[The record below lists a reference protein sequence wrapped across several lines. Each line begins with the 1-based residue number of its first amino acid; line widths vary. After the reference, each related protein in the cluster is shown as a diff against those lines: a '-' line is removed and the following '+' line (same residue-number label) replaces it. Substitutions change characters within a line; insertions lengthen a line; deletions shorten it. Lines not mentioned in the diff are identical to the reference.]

1 MQLAYLNL
9 RDVAN
14 LVEIS
19 DTVRKLWGLQILVL
33 REGKELK
40 ILPTSITTLPRL
52 AILDV
57 GGCPT
62 LSCLPQGL
70 SGVSNLKEMYGF
82 KKPSSATTKV
92 CCLSEVLALNQ
103 LRILQL
109 EITKESMVDGR
120 ELAALKQLQLLRVI
134 PINRGDSENNS
145 AIRKLDNLSP
155 PTCIEEL
162 YLKHFLGETTP
173 SWINPISL
181 PQLQYLC
188 IEDSRLG
195 ETWET
200 FQTAMPAL
208 KYLDVSH
215 CNSLKNFPCNG
226 VNLLLGFKTPKF
238 EKYDRHDDP
247 MAHLRRYCNQLRGA
261 GGKEELLMAYFGKSI
276 FGLASKWFVDHDI
289 DT

>member
-1 MQLAYLNL
+1 MLYGAECWAVKNSHIQKLKVEKIRMLRWMCGFTRADGVSNEIIREKVGVVSVEDKMQEVRLRWFGHVMRRGTDAPIHRCERLALDGFKRGRGRPKRYWRKVIKRDLQQLQLTDNMTVDRKGLGLVICQADNICLLDLWQWITSLMQLAYLNL
-9 RDVAN
+9 RDVVN

-82 KKPSSATTKV
+82 KIPSSATTKV

-120 ELAALKQLQLLRVI
+120 ELAA
-134 PINRGDSENNS
+134 
-145 AIRKLDNLSP
+145 
-155 PTCIEEL
+155 
-162 YLKHFLGETTP
+162 
-173 SWINPISL
+173 
-181 PQLQYLC
+181 
-188 IEDSRLG
+188 
-195 ETWET
+195 
-200 FQTAMPAL
+200 
-208 KYLDVSH
+208 
-215 CNSLKNFPCNG
+215 
-226 VNLLLGFKTPKF
+226 
-238 EKYDRHDDP
+238 
-247 MAHLRRYCNQLRGA
+247 
-261 GGKEELLMAYFGKSI
+261 
-276 FGLASKWFVDHDI
+276 
-289 DT
+289 